1 MTFKKI
7 VLFLLEENFDSSKK
21 DYILGLF
28 KTVKIYRENIPNSV
42 SKDDFKKIENK
53 IKIYDEY

>member
-7 VLFLLEENFDSSKK
+7 VLFLLEENFDNSKK

-28 KTVKIYRENIPNSV
+28 KTVKVYRENIPNSI

>member
-7 VLFLLEENFDSSKK
+7 VLFLLEENFDNSKK
-21 DYILGLF
+21 DYTLGLF
-28 KTVKIYRENIPNSV
+28 KTVKVYRENIPNSI

-53 IKIYDEY
+53 IKVYDEY

>member
-7 VLFLLEENFDSSKK
+7 VLFLLEENFDNSKK

-28 KTVKIYRENIPNSV
+28 KTVKVYRENIPNSI

-53 IKIYDEY
+53 IKLYDEY

>member
-7 VLFLLEENFDSSKK
+7 VLFLLEENFDNSKK

-28 KTVKIYRENIPNSV
+28 KTVKVYRENIPNSI

-53 IKIYDEY
+53 IKVYDEY

>member
-7 VLFLLEENFDSSKK
+7 VLFLLEENIDNSKK

-28 KTVKIYRENIPNSV
+28 KTVKVYRENIPNSI
-42 SKDDFKKIENK
+42 SKDDLKKIENK
-53 IKIYDEY
+53 IKVYDEY